1 MRAATTRA
9 VLLAPWQQRDREAPW
24 PRRLLAAAALLACAA
39 TAALVPGSGR
49 AIAVGGGGLLLIGL
63 WMALVASLLVQNHP
77 HAARFVPGH
86 VRRLRRVALGSGAV
100 LSVALAAVAGLGLL
114 RPASPA
120 LLWLMSATLL
130 TFTAWTMRNWLLW
143 LVLSFGVPVVLGTG
157 LLRELAPLWQA
168 LQAAWTAQPLALL
181 AIALLAQGWGVA
193 RLFGDGDAAH
203 REAYA
208 CHERLRRVSRAG
220 MAGTPDGA
228 AVLGPVGGW
237 FSVPFERATAAW
249 LRHVLR
255 TAGPAPRNV
264 MRRLAVALHG
274 HQHWVRQGVSALVA
288 LGIAGLSF
296 IVALAWVG
304 PNVHNHWA
312 KGAYGIAIGLA
323 VMGLNPC
330 LVLPQML
337 WRTRREQAL
346 LRLLPGVPVGAAQNR
361 AVAALQ
367 ARHAFAAWAL
377 STLVMAGLAW
387 AAGDASLLTMSIVAL
402 PVGIACLLR
411 DPARLRAPGSWTTV
425 LPLLLY
431 MALAWGLFGLEKKFG
446 VPALWF
452 IGPSVLLSLALGL
465 WRWRVLQAAPQPL
478 PAGRLG

>member
-1 MRAATTRA
+1 MSAATTRA
-9 VLLAPWQQRDREAPW
+9 VLLAPWQQRDRDAPW
-24 PRRLLAAAALLACAA
+24 PRRLLGAAALLACGA
-39 TAALVPGSGR
+39 TAALVPGSAR

-63 WMALVASLLVQNHP
+63 WMALVASLLAQNHP

-120 LLWLMSATLL
+120 LLWLASATLL

-143 LVLSFGVPVVLGTG
+143 LLLSFGVPVLMATGVL
-157 LLRELAPLWQA
+157 RALAPLGQA
-168 LQAAWTAQPLALL
+168 LQAAWIAQPLALL
-181 AIALLAQGWGVA
+181 ALALLVLGWRVV

-208 CHERLRRVSRAG
+208 CRERLRRVSQAG

-255 TAGPAPRNV
+255 TASPAPRNV

-288 LGIAGLSF
+288 LGIAALSF
-296 IVALAWVG
+296 LLALAWVG
-304 PNVHNHWA
+304 PHLQNHWA
-312 KGAYGIAIGLA
+312 KGAYGIALGLA

-361 AVAALQ
+361 ALAALQ
-367 ARHAFAAWAL
+367 ARHAFVAWAL

-387 AAGDASLLTMSIVAL
+387 AVGDTSLLTLSFVAL

-411 DPARLRAPGSWTTV
+411 DPARLRPPGSWTTV

-446 VPALWF
+446 VPTLWL
-452 IGPSVLLSLALGL
+452 IGPSLGLSLALGL
-465 WRWRVLQAAPQPL
+465 WRWRVLRAAPQPL